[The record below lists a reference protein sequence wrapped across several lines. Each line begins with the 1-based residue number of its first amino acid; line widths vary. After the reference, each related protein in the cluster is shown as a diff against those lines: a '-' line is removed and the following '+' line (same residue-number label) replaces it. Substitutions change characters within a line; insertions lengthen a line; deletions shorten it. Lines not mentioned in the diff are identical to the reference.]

1 MAIFS
6 FSVSIQYSYKCNLAI
21 FSDKLIGLVLGKGF
35 IALTK
40 ANTLELAS
48 WTWTDEHRRVENR
61 QGQTVGELDFPYIPN
76 IYGMHV
82 DIEIKYFLYP
92 FF

>member
-1 MAIFS
+1 MSCKCDLAIFS

-21 FSDKLIGLVLGKGF
+21 FSDKLIGLVLEKGF

-48 WTWTDEHRRVENR
+48 YKYLSGH
-61 QGQTVGELDFPYIPN
+61 ELMN
-76 IYGMHV
+76 IETSG
-82 DIEIKYFLYP
+82 K
-92 FF
+92 